1 MFLRTRHPVWIF
13 LCVASL
19 ALVFS
24 LPLAAQQVVGP
35 LVFQDV
41 HHDVSPA
48 VRDMPTIN
56 AAGNAA
62 NAHIKHEAE
71 PARRIPLP
79 PGMGGAHTGPVSDA
93 ALQSSTFAATAALA
107 PTVNLGFD

>member
-24 LPLAAQQVVGP
+24 LPLTAQQVVGP
-35 LVFQDV
+35 LVFSDV

-48 VRDMPTIN
+48 VRDMPTITGPGNSATAHVKREN
-56 AAGNAA
+56 APGRPTA
-62 NAHIKHEAE
+62 
-71 PARRIPLP
+71 LP
-79 PGMGGAHTGPVSDA
+79 PGMGGLQQAGLRDA
-93 ALQSSTFAATAALA
+93 AVHASAVPSPVGLA
-107 PTVNLGFD
+107 PTLNLG